1 MKNSRMIME
10 RDRIKILRLMA
21 FLPLLLML
29 VGLGQTSLGGLLEG
43 LKKIVLTSDLL
54 LTDYIVVGGIGATLV
69 NAGLVSAFNLWIIS
83 KQNIQ
88 INGSLL
94 ATFFT
99 VMGFCFMGINLF
111 NILPLYLGAYVYTR
125 YQEIPFKNVILMSM
139 LGTGISP
146 VVSQLAFNSGLTFT
160 QGLAIGIM
168 AGILIGFIMPPLSAY
183 LLRVHAGYN
192 IYNIGFTAGLI
203 GTIMVGFMNAYGLEL
218 TTANLVSN
226 GYSGELM
233 LICLVVC
240 LGLLYSGLSYNE
252 WKLTGIRTL
261 TKRSGRLVTDFTQLD
276 GYGPTFINMSIMG
289 VLSMLVVLIMDG
301 TFNGPVMAG
310 VFTVI
315 GFSAFGKHPMNAL
328 PIMLGVY
335 LAAATSIW
343 EISSTAIVISALF
356 GTTLAPIAGSYGM
369 LAGVVAGFI
378 HLLVVMNIGAL
389 HGGINLF
396 NNGFSG
402 GLVAA
407 VLIPIFDAF
416 KKGESL

>member
-1 MKNSRMIME
+1 MRNSRLIME

-21 FLPLLLML
+21 FLPLLLMI
-29 VGLGQTSLGGLLEG
+29 VGLGQTSVGGLLEG
-43 LKKIVLTSDLL
+43 LKKIVFTSDLL

-69 NAGLVSAFNLWIIS
+69 NAGLVSTFNLWIIS
-83 KQNIQ
+83 RQNIQ

-111 NILPLYLGAYVYTR
+111 NILPLYLGAYIYTR

-160 QGLAIGIM
+160 QGLSIGIM

-203 GTIMVGFMNAYGLEL
+203 GTILVGFMNAYGIEMVPASL
-218 TTANLVSN
+218 ASN

-240 LGLLYSGLSYNE
+240 LGLLYLGLSYND
-252 WKLTGIRTL
+252 WKIDGIRNL